1 MPPPTMTTRAVDGG
15 AARGS
20 EKVERTGVLPT
31 WVVVTNANPEYRAK
45 ALNPEIERLRELEP
59 SDQPIGFLYRITGFA
74 PEDPP
79 AESKNQHL
87 IPHGF
92 DRTAMLGLP
101 IEATAVATSPKA

>member
-1 MPPPTMTTRAVDGG
+1 MTTRAVDGG
-15 AARGS
+15 AAGGN
-20 EKVERTGVLPT
+20 EKLERTGVLRT
-31 WVVVTNANPEYRAK
+31 WVVVTGANPEYRAE
-45 ALNPEIERLRELEP
+45 ALNPEIERLRALEP
-59 SDQPIGFLYRITGFA
+59 SDQPIGFVYRITGFG

-79 AESKNQHL
+79 AESKNQQL

>member
-1 MPPPTMTTRAVDGG
+1 MTTRAVDGG
-15 AARGS
+15 AAGGN
-20 EKVERTGVLPT
+20 EKLERTGVLPT
-31 WVVVTNANPEYRAK
+31 WVVVTSANPEYRAE

-59 SDQPIGFLYRITGFA
+59 SDQPIGFLYQITGFG

-79 AESKNQHL
+79 AESKNQQL

-101 IEATAVATSPKA
+101 IEATAAARFPEA